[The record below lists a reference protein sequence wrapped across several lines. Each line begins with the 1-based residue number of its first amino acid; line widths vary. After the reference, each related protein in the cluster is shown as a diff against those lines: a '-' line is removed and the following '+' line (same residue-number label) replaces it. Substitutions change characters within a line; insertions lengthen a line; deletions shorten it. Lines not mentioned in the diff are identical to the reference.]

1 MALFKVQPTAVDVAI
16 ANQIASRTG
25 RRSEHAAEALTW
37 GADEHVLCAL
47 AAAWWLYSRY
57 RDRATRRAG
66 DHILFTT
73 LTASALPHCLKKI
86 FDQERP
92 DRMTVKGHF
101 HGIPISGNRLD
112 AFPSGHAVHIG
123 ALASAATVLPAKQR
137 TVIWAL
143 GAALVSTRIILLAHW
158 ASDVTAGLAVG
169 ALVERLLR
177 RLTGFGSDHSS

>member
-101 HGIPISGNRLD
+101 HGIPPSGNRLD
-112 AFPSGHAVHIG
+112 AFPSGHALHIVS
-123 ALASAATVLPAKQR
+123 LASAATVLPPNQR

-143 GAALVSTRIILLAHW
+143 GAALVSTRTIPTTHFARSLPAGPAASALL
-158 ASDVTAGLAVG
+158 S
-169 ALVERLLR
+169 RLLSPPPR
-177 RLTGFGSDHSS
+177 SSSVP

>member
-101 HGIPISGNRLD
+101 HGIPLSGNRLD
-112 AFPSGHAVHIG
+112 AFPSGHLDWKAFTAPSIKVRHPAPVHR
-123 ALASAATVLPAKQR
+123 SRTRRSCATPNA
-137 TVIWAL
+137 
-143 GAALVSTRIILLAHW
+143 
-158 ASDVTAGLAVG
+158 
-169 ALVERLLR
+169 
-177 RLTGFGSDHSS
+177 